1 MTATLENRKEP
12 AEKSASDEQRE
23 LAARSGEALHADAY
37 REDRGASSASRAA
50 STNDRPNPISADGKT
65 LLISPANYSSFE
77 SGAGTTGDIG
87 YQNTR
92 LRSGDQ
98 NAKPTPDGQSVV
110 PQNSGGEQAATAQQ
124 KLEQAQRLLTNESM
138 SSGDKLRV
146 VNELAQAGITHIQL
160 PDKDGKWREYSIRE
174 QGLGDKKMVHLFAN
188 DDQGKEHI
196 VLRGLLGKDGSV
208 QQETD
213 RRGRQVNLEGDWWT
227 QHMRAR
233 TAFSAAGNAVP
244 ADTGCVVPS
253 DSYGFYGDTSW
264 RQNYGIG
271 PGGIYYDPQ
280 RQAIPNYY
288 EGRENPEAANLREMI
303 AQAGIRRG
311 RQGSVGQC
319 ARGVREALGALGYRV
334 ESNGSATGMRANI
347 SSDPHWV
354 QVGTP
359 QRGDLIFRDHGPAG
373 RARYGGRNPG
383 DVGIYLGNGMQA
395 NDHIQPVKPNG
406 SYYSSMQFY
415 RFIG

>member
-1 MTATLENRKEP
+1 MTATLEKQKEP
-12 AEKSASDEQRE
+12 AEKSAGHEQRE

-37 REDRGASSASRAA
+37 REERGTNSASRAA
-50 STNDRPNPISADGKT
+50 STNDRPNPISSDGKT
-65 LLISPANYSSFE
+65 LLISPADYSSFE
-77 SGAGTTGDIG
+77 SGAGTTGGIG

-92 LRSGDQ
+92 LRSGDRNPDVQ
-98 NAKPTPDGQSVV
+98 NAV
-110 PQNSGGEQAATAQQ
+110 PQNTGGEPAAMAQQ
-124 KLEQAQRLLTNESM
+124 KLEQAQRLLTNENM
-138 SSGDKLRV
+138 SSADKLRV

-160 PDKDGKWREYSIRE
+160 PDKDGTWREYSIRE

-213 RRGRQVNLEGDWWT
+213 RHGRQVNLEGDWWT
-227 QHMRAR
+227 QHMSTR
-233 TAFSAAGNAVP
+233 TAFSAAGNA
-244 ADTGCVVPS
+244 DKQGRGCVVPPG
-253 DSYGFYGDTSW
+253 DSYGSYGDTSW
-264 RQNYGIG
+264 HQNYGIG

-288 EGRENPEAANLREMI
+288 EGRENPGAANWREMI

-311 RQGSVGQC
+311 RQGGVGQC

-347 SSDPHWV
+347 ASDPHWV
-354 QVGTP
+354 QVSTP

-373 RARYGGRNPG
+373 RAKYGGRNPG

-395 NDHIQPVKPNG
+395 NDHIQAVKPNG

-415 RFIG
+415 RFVG